1 MKIFYYNF
9 KIGKC
14 SISEGTWQQFSSE
27 LSHTQQGWQQT
38 CQLHMWWNQEKNA
51 TSKCCSEQPEVKM
64 SSKAGEK
71 PWVRRGCRASES
83 RNLQQWFPSGR
94 EWPYSERK
102 LWEQGH
108 FEQSKITGDS
118 GKSWKALEKKKP
130 FKSGSIFLE
139 TKAVKKCGKQRS
151 SPQPSSEIQR
161 TGDFS
166 RSPCQK
172 SKTVATE
179 RSPRHRPHLSTLP
192 PLLQGN
198 NHYHKQWS
206 HTSRPRILSIR
217 TDLQV

>member
-1 MKIFYYNF
+1 M
-9 KIGKC
+9 
-14 SISEGTWQQFSSE
+14 QPPR
-27 LSHTQQGWQQT
+27 
-38 CQLHMWWNQEKNA
+38 
-51 TSKCCSEQPEVKM
+51 CCSEQPEVKM

-71 PWVRRGCRASES
+71 PWVRRGCRASEG

-94 EWPYSERK
+94 EWPYSERE

-118 GKSWKALEKKKP
+118 GKSRKALEKKKT

-139 TKAVKKCGKQRS
+139 TKAVKKSGKQRR

-161 TGDFS
+161 TDDFS

-179 RSPRHRPHLSTLP
+179 SFPPPTPGPTSPPFHHFSRATITTTNSGATP
-192 PLLQGN
+192 QGQEFYPAKLIFRCKACRQTFKN
-198 NHYHKQWS
+198 
-206 HTSRPRILSIR
+206 L
-217 TDLQV
+217 